1 MGILSK
7 SKGAGET
14 VISYEPL
21 WKTME
26 KKKVT
31 TYTLRYKGQI
41 SGATVQRLQRGESV
55 STNTIDSIC
64 KLLNC
69 RVEDVIIYIED
80 DPN

>member
-1 MGILSK
+1 
-7 SKGAGET
+7 

-26 KKKVT
+26 KKEAT

-69 RVEDVIIYIED
+69 RVEDVIIYLD
-80 DPN
+80 DESN

>member
-1 MGILSK
+1 MGILGK
-7 SKGAGET
+7 SKGAGAI

-26 KKKVT
+26 KKKAT

-69 RVEDVIIYIED
+69 RVEDVIIYLD
-80 DPN
+80 DDSN

>member
-1 MGILSK
+1 
-7 SKGAGET
+7 
-14 VISYEPL
+14 
-21 WKTME
+21 ME
-26 KKKVT
+26 KKEAT

-69 RVEDVIIYIED
+69 RVEDVIIYLD
-80 DPN
+80 DDSN